1 MKMSRKLSP
10 EERVGVHLRIGQE
23 QREQIM
29 RMAEREQR
37 SANNMAKVLLG
48 WALKNRPVD
57 LPEEAGGT
65 AE

>member
-1 MKMSRKLSP
+1 MSRKLSP
-10 EERVGVHLRIGQE
+10 EERVALRLRIGQE
-23 QREQIM
+23 QWEQIM

-37 SANNMAKVLLG
+37 TANNMAKVLLG
-48 WALKNRPVD
+48 WALKHRPGG